1 MRWPCNSR
9 RSGPGTGLSMN
20 CRLAKFNRIRSLA
33 AKENSYHLF
42 SQGAGVF
49 GGHSEIA
56 GNINDRYPA
65 DLTFTELHDTLDFW

>member
-1 MRWPCNSR
+1 M
-9 RSGPGTGLSMN
+9 
-20 CRLAKFNRIRSLA
+20 LA
-33 AKENSYHLF
+33 AKENSNHLF

-65 DLTFTELHDTLDFW
+65 DLTFTELHDTLDFGNSPILG